1 MLMLAKNMF
10 GPSEFDQ
17 DYLHWSVLIRLLRYK
32 RNISELDNLAG
43 NGNITLTYDHYKDG
57 LTMLITCPEAV

>member
-10 GPSEFDQ
+10 GPSKFDQ